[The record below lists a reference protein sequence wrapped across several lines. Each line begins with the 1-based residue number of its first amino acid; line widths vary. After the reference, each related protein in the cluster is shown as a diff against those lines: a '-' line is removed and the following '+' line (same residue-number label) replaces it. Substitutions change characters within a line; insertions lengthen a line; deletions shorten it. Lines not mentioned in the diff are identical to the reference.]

1 MPGISGVPTPS
12 STGASDFTV
21 AAIITRPFA
30 PGDVAAILEIQG
42 TAQEIAQWRAGD
54 YERLAQERGGVILMA
69 EWKGTAGA
77 TGFAAAR
84 VLGAEAEVQN
94 LAVRPEFRRRGVGRQ
109 LLRAIHEHLAA
120 AGVERV
126 FLEVRVSNQ
135 PALDLYRSC
144 GYTPCGLR
152 RNYYTSDGED
162 ALVLEHHLL
171 R

>member
-1 MPGISGVPTPS
+1 MPGTSGAPTRS
-12 STGASDFTV
+12 STGASEVTV

-30 PGDVAAILEIQG
+30 PGDMTGILEIQH
-42 TAQEIAQWRAGD
+42 AAPEMAQWQAED
-54 YERLAQERGGVILMA
+54 YERLMQERGGLILVA
-69 EWKGTAGA
+69 ESKSAAGV

-84 VLGAEAEVQN
+84 AISSEAEVQN
-94 LAVRPEFRRRGVGRQ
+94 LAVRPEFRRRGVGRH

-120 AGVERV
+120 TGVERV
-126 FLEVRVSNQ
+126 FLEVRVSNL

-152 RNYYTSDGED
+152 RNYYASDGED
-162 ALVLEHHLL
+162 AFVLERHIS